1 MFSLLRFGTRRPN
14 RLLQLLT
21 LAQTL
26 GHSHSMHS
34 SKFLILGPRA
44 SCNVAPDDG
53 FQWDD
58 GDAADLHAAF
68 LEEMVLLLVGGGIE
82 GRGKGKGN
90 QVGGKLGVGFVDEGE
105 PVGGELG

>member
-1 MFSLLRFGTRRPN
+1 MFSLLRFGTRRPDW
-14 RLLQLLT
+14 LLQLLT

-34 SKFLILGPRA
+34 SKFLIFGPRA

-53 FQWDD
+53 FQWND

-68 LEEMVLLLVGGGIE
+68 LEEVVRRGGGGVE
-82 GRGKGKGN
+82 RRGKRKGD
-90 QVGGKLGVGFVDEGE
+90 QVGGKFGVGFVDEGE

>member
-1 MFSLLRFGTRRPN
+1 
-14 RLLQLLT
+14 
-21 LAQTL
+21 
-26 GHSHSMHS
+26 MHS

-68 LEEMVLLLVGGGIE
+68 LEEMVLLLVGAGGVE
-82 GRGKGKGN
+82 GRGKGEGN
-90 QVGGKLGVGFVDEGE
+90 QVGGKFGVGFVDEGE
-105 PVGGELG
+105 PVRGELG

>member
-1 MFSLLRFGTRRPN
+1 
-14 RLLQLLT
+14 
-21 LAQTL
+21 
-26 GHSHSMHS
+26 MHS

-68 LEEMVLLLVGGGIE
+68 LEEVVRRGGGGGVGVE

-90 QVGGKLGVGFVDEGE
+90 QVGWKFGVGFVDEGE